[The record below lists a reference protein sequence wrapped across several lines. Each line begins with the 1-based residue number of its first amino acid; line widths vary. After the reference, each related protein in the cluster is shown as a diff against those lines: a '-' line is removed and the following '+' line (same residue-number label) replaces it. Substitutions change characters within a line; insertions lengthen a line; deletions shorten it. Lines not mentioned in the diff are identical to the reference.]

1 MKELQLIQGIEGD
14 DYKVIGEGLVS
25 YNTSHVPM
33 QQEKGIHPVNLM
45 LKDVNGEIAGALMSR
60 IYGWNAMEISIL
72 WVAEKYRGKGLGKRL
87 MMEAESIAIKSNCT
101 LIHLDTFDFQAP
113 EFYKKLGF
121 QLFGVLEN
129 SPTGHQRYYFS
140 KKLIG

>member
-1 MKELQLIQGIEGD
+1 MEELQLIQVIESD

-33 QQEKGIHPVNLM
+33 LQEKGIHPVNLM

-72 WVAEKYRGKGLGKRL
+72 WVAEKHRGKGLGTRL
-87 MMEAESIAIKSNCT
+87 LNEVEAIAIESNCT

-121 QLFGVLEN
+121 ELFGVLEN
-129 SPTGHQRYYFS
+129 SPTGHKRYYFS
-140 KKLIG
+140 KRLNS

>member
-1 MKELQLIQGIEGD
+1 MESLELIKGIEGD

-45 LKDVNGEIAGALMSR
+45 LKDENGEIAGAVMSR
-60 IYGWNAMEISIL
+60 IYGWNAMEVSIL
-72 WVAEKYRGKGLGKRL
+72 WVSEKYRGKGLGKRL
-87 MMEAESIAIKSNCT
+87 MNEVETIAIERNCT

-113 EFYKKLGF
+113 EFYKKLGY
-121 QLFGVLEN
+121 QLFGTLEG
-129 SPTGHQRYYFS
+129 SPIGHNRYYLS
-140 KKLIG
+140 KKLNA

>member
-1 MKELQLIQGIEGD
+1 MENLQLIKGIENE

-45 LKDVNGEIAGALMSR
+45 LKDVNGEIAGAVMAR
-60 IYGWNAMEISIL
+60 IYGWNAMEVSIL

-87 MMEAESIAIKSNCT
+87 MNEVETIAIESNCT

-121 QLFGVLEN
+121 EVFGVLEN
-129 SPTGHQRYYFS
+129 SPTGHNRYYLS
-140 KKLIG
+140 KKLNA